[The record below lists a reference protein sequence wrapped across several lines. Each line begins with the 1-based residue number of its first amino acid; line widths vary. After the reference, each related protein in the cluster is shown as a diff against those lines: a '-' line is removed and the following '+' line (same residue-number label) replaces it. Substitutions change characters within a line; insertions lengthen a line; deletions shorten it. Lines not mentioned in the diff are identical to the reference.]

1 MTEETPSKSILNVM
15 PVPLTLSHTKS
26 NSEDK
31 STDKKREVSELES
44 ILVRLES
51 DFKGQLELVT
61 CRLKE
66 IQT

>member
-51 DFKGQLELVT
+51 DFKG
-61 CRLKE
+61 
-66 IQT
+66 